1 MEVLYDCCWTGHRE
15 GCQIRTPA
23 IDTYGESFI
32 FLKNPESNSWVIVVK
47 PPSLGFSRAI
57 RDGSWSI
64 VPDADVSFL
73 QLGVLPI
80 IRFCDF

>member
-1 MEVLYDCCWTGHRE
+1 M
-15 GCQIRTPA
+15 
-23 IDTYGESFI
+23 
-32 FLKNPESNSWVIVVK
+32 IVVK
-47 PPSLGFSRAI
+47 PPSLGFSRAV
-57 RDGSWSI
+57 RDRSWSI